1 MKANPADYIFAPL
14 GDHNLAAFSC
24 SKRALEEYIKKYA
37 SQDVR
42 RKYASQ
48 DVRRKLATVFVV
60 SSKNEPR
67 RVIGYY
73 SLSNSSVRL
82 EQLPPD
88 LLKKAGKYKI
98 LPVTL
103 LGRMAIDDA
112 YRSQGFGELVLM
124 EALHQALSVAHRVA
138 SFAVFTEA
146 KDKEAASFY
155 EKYGFLRLPEDKLKL
170 FIPMKTLEKLFS
182 ES

>member
-1 MKANPADYIFAPL
+1 MKANPADYIFGPL
-14 GDHNLAAFSC
+14 GDQNLAAFSC

-42 RKYASQ
+42 RK
-48 DVRRKLATVFVV
+48 LATVFVV
-60 SSKNEPR
+60 SSKNKPKS
-67 RVIGYY
+67 VIGYY
-73 SLSNSSVRL
+73 SLSNSSTHL

-88 LLKKAGKYKI
+88 LIKKAGKYKI

-112 YRSQGFGELVLM
+112 YRGQGIGELVLM

-146 KDKEAASFY
+146 KDEEASSFY
-155 EKYGFLRLPEDKLKL
+155 QKYGFLRLPEDKLKL